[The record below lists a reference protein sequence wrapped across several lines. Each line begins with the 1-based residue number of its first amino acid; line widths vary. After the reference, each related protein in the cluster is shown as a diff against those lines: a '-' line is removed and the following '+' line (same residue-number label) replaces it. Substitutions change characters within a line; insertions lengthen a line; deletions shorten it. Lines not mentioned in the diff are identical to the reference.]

1 MASLDQ
7 ELAAA
12 EAAKKR
18 AADRVKTAKKRERD
32 RAKRDD
38 ERRRNRVWKSVT
50 RSIKDT
56 PDLTLGG
63 LGLSK
68 SSTLPDL
75 LDALDELA
83 GSSVSSESS
92 SPSTTAPAP
101 APAGDQTAF
110 GSPAPAGDEAGW
122 V

>member
-63 LGLSK
+63 LGLS
-68 SSTLPDL
+68 
-75 LDALDELA
+75 
-83 GSSVSSESS
+83 
-92 SPSTTAPAP
+92 
-101 APAGDQTAF
+101 
-110 GSPAPAGDEAGW
+110 
-122 V
+122 